1 MRRSYLV
8 IGGLLLLV
16 LLPSLAVACLWDY
29 DTLLAER
36 SRFPSTLELITGK
49 FLRHSPEFYEWR
61 VKDRLKKL
69 ESDPENLA
77 FLDDLAVAYDK
88 LGKQDL
94 AIELM
99 EKKEKIKPGLYE
111 TAANHGTFHAHAG
124 RFAEALPYLKKAIEI
139 NPDAHFGREKY
150 QILLIEYS
158 LAKPDQVEFAQYIA
172 NNAGIDLSQKEQLQ
186 AAVKG
191 VLGIIRFG
199 NHDNPKVLAALGSL
213 LCFYHGEAPDYDAKA
228 LAARAYLKAANLSK
242 DETQRNRFREL
253 ARMAI
258 SLQFGLELETVEAE
272 FRRELDDANK
282 WYEELRQRELDWIAA
297 GTDVD
302 AEFAKLYA
310 EEPASLQTR
319 SEGNLDHT
327 SRHRRG
333 EQRILALLIGGPI
346 VLLAVLIGGVFA
358 LFRFVAWLGKPSTK
372 TFEKPA
378 P

>member
-1 MRRSYLV
+1 MRRSQLA
-8 IGGLLLLV
+8 IASLLLV
-16 LLPSLAVACLWDY
+16 LLPTLAVACLWDY

-36 SRFPSTLELITGK
+36 SRFPTTLELITGK

-61 VKDRLKKL
+61 VQDRLKKL
-69 ESDPENLA
+69 EADPENLA

-158 LAKPDQVEFAQYIA
+158 LAQPTQQTFAEYLQ
-172 NNAGIDLSQKEQLQ
+172 EQLKGLPSDEEKN
-186 AAVKG
+186 AAIKG
-191 VLGIIRFG
+191 VLGIVRFG

-213 LCFYHGEAPDYDAKA
+213 LTFDRGERPDVDAKA
-228 LAARAYLKAANLSK
+228 LAARAYLKASYLTK
-242 DETQRNRFREL
+242 DEAKSNELREQ
-253 ARMAI
+253 AKRAI
-258 SLQFGLELETVEAE
+258 AWQDGAKIENVEAE

-282 WYEELRQRELDWIAA
+282 WYEELRQRELKWIAEEV
-297 GTDVD
+297 DVD

-310 EEPASLQTR
+310 QEPASIQTR
-319 SEGNLDHT
+319 TEGNLDHT

-333 EQRILALLIGGPI
+333 EKRILALLIGAPI

-358 LFRFVAWLGKPSTK
+358 LFRIVAWIGKPSTES
-372 TFEKPA
+372 FEKPK
-378 P
+378 PDC

>member
-1 MRRSYLV
+1 MRRIRLAAC
-8 IGGLLLLV
+8 GLLLLIA
-16 LLPSLAVACLWDY
+16 LPTLAVACLWDY

-124 RFAEALPYLKKAIEI
+124 RFDEALPYLKRAIEI

-158 LAKPDQVEFAQYIA
+158 LAKPDQMEFAQYIA

-191 VLGIIRFG
+191 VLGIVRFG

-242 DETQRNRFREL
+242 DETPKKQFRET

-258 SLQFGLELETVEAE
+258 SLQSGLDLETVEEE

-282 WYEELRQRELDWIAA
+282 WYDELRQRELDWIAA
-297 GTDVD
+297 GVDVD

-310 EEPASLQTR
+310 QEPAALQTR
-319 SEGNLDHT
+319 KDGNLSHQG
-327 SRHRRG
+327 HGRRNI
-333 EQRILALLIGGPI
+333 QRI
-346 VLLAVLIGGVFA
+346 LAVLIGGTIIGIASIIGFLYLAVRR
-358 LFRFVAWLGKPSTK
+358 LRPT
-372 TFEKPA
+372 TFESLKRPN